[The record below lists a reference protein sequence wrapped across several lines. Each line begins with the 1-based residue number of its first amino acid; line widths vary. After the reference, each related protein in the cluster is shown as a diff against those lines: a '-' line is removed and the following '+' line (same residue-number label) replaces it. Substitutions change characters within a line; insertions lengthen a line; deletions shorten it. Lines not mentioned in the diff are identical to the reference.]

1 MENSLINS
9 IHLRFKSIPDN
20 VSLARVVVATVAAQ
34 IDFTLSDL
42 DELKVAVSEAVS
54 NAMIH
59 GYAGDPD
66 KMVELIVHR
75 YPDQLVIIIAD
86 EGAGIT
92 DMDQAMEPAQS
103 PASEHMGLG
112 FVFMRSFVDRL
123 EVDSHPG
130 KGTKV
135 TLIKKLS
142 LRPES

>member
-34 IDFTLSDL
+34 IDFTLSEL
-42 DELKVAVSEAVS
+42 DELKVAVSEAVT

-59 GYAGDPD
+59 GYTGDPD

-75 YPDQLVIIIAD
+75 YPEKLVIIVAD
-86 EGAGIT
+86 EGAGIK
-92 DMDQAMEPAQS
+92 DVDQAMEPVQS
-103 PASEHMGLG
+103 PSSEHMGLG
-112 FVFMRSFVDRL
+112 FVFMRSFMDRL
-123 EVDSHPG
+123 EVDSQPG
-130 KGTKV
+130 QGTRV
-135 TLIKKLS
+135 TLIKNLS